1 MKKNKGMYLPQRV
14 CTPFPLGQFL
24 VQSALEVYYPIW
36 MEKYK
41 MATLKEEAQAY
52 EAPQTLN
59 IADLDKI
66 PIDLEVKEGEGKD
79 KDGEVFKYRYATIEG
94 KDYRIAGS
102 ILGGIKAIL
111 GKMPDLKYVAVL
123 KTGSGM
129 NTRYQVIPFNIATVA
144 P

>member
-1 MKKNKGMYLPQRV
+1 
-14 CTPFPLGQFL
+14 
-24 VQSALEVYYPIW
+24 
-36 MEKYK
+36 MEINK
-41 MATLKEEAQAY
+41 MATLKENAMAY

-59 IADLDKI
+59 IADLDRI
-66 PIDLEVKEGEGKD
+66 PIGIEVKDGEGKD
-79 KDGEVFKYRYATIEG
+79 KDGEVFKYKYATIDG

-111 GKMPDLKYVAVL
+111 GKMPNLQYVAVL

-129 NTRYQVIPFNIATVA
+129 NTRYQVIPFSEPQVSTEHIA